1 MDFEPLTE
9 QFESNSD
16 RLSVSK
22 FDFDFE
28 REIKMD
34 LQNIWLHRDRNQCK
48 NLRVGEAQP
57 LISFTVIHSS
67 AAFFVARDAC
77 KHYVIHSH

>member
-1 MDFEPLTE
+1 MNNTSPVTKMDFEPLTE

-34 LQNIWLHRDRNQCK
+34 LQNI
-48 NLRVGEAQP
+48 
-57 LISFTVIHSS
+57 
-67 AAFFVARDAC
+67 
-77 KHYVIHSH
+77 